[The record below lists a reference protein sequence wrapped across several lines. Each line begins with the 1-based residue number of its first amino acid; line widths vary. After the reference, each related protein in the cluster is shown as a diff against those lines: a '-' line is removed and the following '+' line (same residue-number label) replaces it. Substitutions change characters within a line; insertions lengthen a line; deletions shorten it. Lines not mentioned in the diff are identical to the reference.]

1 MGQNAKTAYI
11 LLGSNLGNRLNYIQ
25 QAINAIQQA
34 CGNIILSS
42 SVYETE
48 AWGVAANPPYLNQ
61 VIAIRTFFEPE
72 TLMQTLLNI
81 EEKLGRIRT
90 QRYADRT
97 IDIDILLID
106 NLVLTT
112 PVLTVPHPAM
122 AERKFVLVP
131 LQEIAPQLTH
141 PVTQTT
147 ISQMLQQCTDKL
159 QVEKFLNH
167 T

>member
-1 MGQNAKTAYI
+1 MGQSTKTAYI
-11 LLGSNLGNRLNYIQ
+11 LLGSNLGNRFNYIQ
-25 QAINAIQQA
+25 QAINEIEQT

-48 AWGVAANPPYLNQ
+48 AWGVSANPPYLNQ
-61 VIAIRTFFEPE
+61 VIAIQTLFKPE
-72 TLMQTLLNI
+72 ALMQTLLNI
-81 EEKLGRIRT
+81 EEKLGRVRT

-112 PVLTVPHPAM
+112 PILIVPHPAM

-141 PVTQTT
+141 PVTQ
-147 ISQMLQQCTDKL
+147 ISITQMLQQCNDKL
-159 QVEKFLNH
+159 KVEKFLNH
-167 T
+167 P